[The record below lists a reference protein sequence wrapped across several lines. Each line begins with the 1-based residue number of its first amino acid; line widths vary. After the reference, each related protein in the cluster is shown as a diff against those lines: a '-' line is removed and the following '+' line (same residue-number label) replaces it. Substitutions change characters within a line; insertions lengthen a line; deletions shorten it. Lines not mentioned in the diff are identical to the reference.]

1 MRNMIMIKNK
11 KYKTYLYKTLHG
23 SVIYIY
29 IYYREKS
36 SHYACIWTYTQL
48 ICTQIHEPLNLYAT
62 FNNYIL

>member
-29 IYYREKS
+29 IIERNLVTMPAS
-36 SHYACIWTYTQL
+36 GH
-48 ICTQIHEPLNLYAT
+48 IHNSYVHKYMSL
-62 FNNYIL
+62 